1 MFVIQARLLVR
12 RKDAQFY
19 KCNKIRYYVKQSKQ
33 NKHLAAKQLS
43 KKSRQLQTSSA
54 NDSHTVSYHLW
65 KTENQLSTGNPA
77 ASQSVV
83 RCLT

>member
-33 NKHLAAKQLS
+33 NKHLAAKYYLKSQGNS
-43 KKSRQLQTSSA
+43 KR
-54 NDSHTVSYHLW
+54 
-65 KTENQLSTGNPA
+65 A
-77 ASQSVV
+77 ASAIATQYHTSCG
-83 RCLT
+83 RLRTS